1 MTCRYYDKELGG
13 CPIFYSYINPDCD
26 ELCLIGM
33 GKVKIT
39 VNGKTPTLDDLKR
52 LMEIK

>member
-1 MTCRYYDKELGG
+1 MSCRYYDKELGG
-13 CPIFYSYINPDCD
+13 CPIFNSYTSPDCD
-26 ELCLIGM
+26 ELYLISM
-33 GKVKIT
+33 DKVKIT